1 MHPTLLETLK
11 KLQPNILNEI
21 RNHKHKMGIY
31 TMIEAP
37 GKYEGFRYIDIRT
50 KKATQLEYE
59 LKKPTISQQLLKL
72 STAKPDLKA
81 KIAKKGSV

>member
-1 MHPTLLETLK
+1 MMHPTLLETLK

-37 GKYEGFRYIDIRT
+37 GKDEGYRYIDIRT
-50 KKATQLEYE
+50 KKKATMIDNE
-59 LKKPTISQQLLKL
+59 LRKPTISQ
-72 STAKPDLKA
+72 
-81 KIAKKGSV
+81 

>member
-1 MHPTLLETLK
+1 MMHPTLLETLK

-37 GKYEGFRYIDIRT
+37 GKDEGFRYIDIRT
-50 KKATQLEYE
+50 KKAT
-59 LKKPTISQQLLKL
+59 
-72 STAKPDLKA
+72 
-81 KIAKKGSV
+81 